1 MLNPGETAPQT
12 EPQTE
17 PPPIAPIDHAVA
29 DLVRA
34 ARRGDPAAF
43 TALIR
48 QFQDMA
54 VGYAWSLLGDFHLA
68 EDAAQDAFIQVLGE
82 LDSLREPAAFGG
94 WLRRIVHKY
103 CDRRTRKSTLPTIP
117 LEGVVAQVTADV
129 TQTTALDAMERTETA
144 AVVRRA
150 IAALPDAQ
158 REAVTLFYIGERSQ
172 AQVAAFLDITEG
184 TVRKRLHDARKA
196 LKETMIDM
204 VDKTLNSD
212 APSRNDRFE
221 THVLLGAACE
231 RGDVDEVRRI
241 LGDSP
246 ELARQDARDNDEH
259 QPLHYAV
266 YGNQLEIAQ
275 LLLEAGG
282 DPLKGIYPH
291 REATSPRAMAFDRGH
306 TGIVDA
312 IDAHLAASRGASDAG
327 SELCAAAEVGDSA
340 RVTTMLDADPS
351 LLNANNKQGRTPL
364 LCAVRGGRIG
374 IVRLLLERGADVE
387 AEGAN
392 GRPLRDALHHTWK
405 TPDEDYPTYTAI
417 AGLLVGAGAQ
427 VDLWAAAGLGDL
439 EGVRQRLQAGTESV
453 DGDGG
458 SDAPLT
464 VAARRGHVEIVQ
476 RLLAFGADP
485 DATFYIEVAGEK
497 IEQKGEPLWLASN
510 RGQLSVVRA
519 LLAGGAR
526 AEINIYASGNAVEQA
541 LLHGH
546 RDVADVL
553 FLHGATGH
561 PLTYCVTNDLAAL
574 AECLKTNPQERERLL
589 WGALCAGNET
599 VLAHELAHGPSVS
612 EDQHFNLL
620 EQAIRGWRL
629 GNLKITSEGWDR
641 RSYVRNLQRLIDAGF
656 DAGQRN
662 HRSGRAD
669 FTILHHL
676 AARSCNPSVYGHTA
690 DEVVEFARI
699 LVDSGAEID
708 ALESQLHSTPLGWAA
723 RYGQIELCRF
733 LLSRGADANGGDADW
748 ARPLAWARRHGHEK
762 IVRLLQDAGAAAS

>member
-1 MLNPGETAPQT
+1 MTPSQP
-12 EPQTE
+12 
-17 PPPIAPIDHAVA
+17 A
-29 DLVRA
+29 DPAELVEA

-43 TALIR
+43 TALVR

-68 EDAAQDAFIQVLGE
+68 EDAAQDAFIQVFGE

-103 CDRRTRKSTLPTIP
+103 CDRRTRKTRLPTVP

-129 TQTTALDAMERTETA
+129 TGTDALEDLERAETA

-184 TVRKRLHDARKA
+184 TVRKRLHDARRA

-204 VDKTLNSD
+204 VDKTLHDD

-231 RGDVDEVRRI
+231 RGDIDEVRRI
-241 LGDSP
+241 LGDMP

-266 YGNQLEIAQ
+266 YGNQLQIVQ
-275 LLLEAGG
+275 LLLDAGA
-282 DPLKGIYPH
+282 DPLKGVYPH
-291 REATSPRAMAFDRGH
+291 RDATSPRAIAFDRGH
-306 TGIVDA
+306 TEIVAA

-327 SELCAAAEVGDSA
+327 SELCAAAEAGDQT
-340 RVTTMLDADPS
+340 RVAAMLAADPS
-351 LLNANNKQGRTPL
+351 LLDAKNKHGRTPL

-374 IVRLLLERGADVE
+374 MVRLLLSRGADVE
-387 AEGAN
+387 AEGAS

-405 TPDEDYPTYTAI
+405 TPDEDYPTFTAI
-417 AGLLVGAGAQ
+417 AGLLVGGGAH
-427 VDLWAAAGLGDL
+427 VDLWAAAGLGDVDA
-439 EGVRQRLQAGTESV
+439 VRQLLQAEPEALNGN
-453 DGDGG
+453 GG

-464 VAARRGHVEIVQ
+464 VAARRGHAEVV
-476 RLLAFGADP
+476 RVLLEAGADP
-485 DATFYIEVAGEK
+485 DATFHIEVAGEQ

-510 RGQLSVVRA
+510 RGNLAVVQA

-574 AECLKTNPQERERLL
+574 AECLKTNPEERGRLL
-589 WGALCAGNET
+589 WSALCAGNET
-599 VLAHELAHGPSVS
+599 VLAHELTHGPAVPQ
-612 EDQHFNLL
+612 DQQFNLL

-629 GNLKITSEGWDR
+629 GNLKITSDGWDR
-641 RSYVRNLQRLIDAGF
+641 RSYIRNLQRLIDAGI
-656 DAGQRN
+656 DPGQRN

-676 AARSCNPSVYGHTA
+676 AARACNPSIYGHTA
-690 DEVVEFARI
+690 EEVVEFARI
-699 LVDSGAEID
+699 LVDSGAEVD
-708 ALESQLHSTPLGWAA
+708 ALESQLCSTPLGWAA

-733 LLSRGADANGGDADW
+733 LLSRGADANGGDAAW
-748 ARPLAWARRHGHEK
+748 ARPLAWARRYGHDN
-762 IVRLLQDAGAAAS
+762 IVDLLQDAGAKAS